1 MPSGILPHAQGLT
14 PNGDVPVTDRGLAY
28 GDGLFETIAV
38 VDGKPKLLAAH
49 LARLQRG
56 AERLVIAGLDFNAIE
71 TAVGA
76 ASAAFSSH
84 GAVKLMVT
92 RGDGPRGYTPPVAQ
106 NPRWWLQSFAWTPP
120 TALPT
125 GAHVAISSVRLGEQP
140 LLAGLKHL
148 NRLEQ
153 VLARA
158 EYPASRADEA
168 LMLDSAGRLVC
179 ATSANIFVVREG
191 KLFTPRLDRCGVAGV
206 VRGALL
212 AGASRGDLPWS
223 ITETE
228 LTPASLVGAEEVF
241 LTSALRGV
249 WAVAA
254 VEGTPVPSGQVA
266 KACFDYWSAL
276 P

>member
-1 MPSGILPHAQGLT
+1 MPSGIPTQAQGLT
-14 PNGDVPVTDRGLAY
+14 PAGDIPVTDRGLAY

-49 LARLQRG
+49 LARLQCG
-56 AERLVIAGLDFNAIE
+56 ADRLAITGLDLE
-71 TAVGA
+71 VLRA
-76 ASAAFSSH
+76 ALLSAAAAFSPH
-84 GAVKLMVT
+84 GALKLMVT
-92 RGDGPRGYTPPVAQ
+92 RGDGPRGYTPPIDQ
-106 NPRWWLQSFAWTPP
+106 PPRWWLQQFAWTPP
-120 TALPT
+120 AELP
-125 GAHVAISSVRLGEQP
+125 ARARVAISSVRLGEQP

-158 EYPASRADEA
+158 ENPATRADEA
-168 LMLDSAGRLVC
+168 LMLDGTGRLVC
-179 ATSANIFVVREG
+179 ATSANLFVVREG

-212 AGASRGDLPWS
+212 AAAGNGNLPWT
-223 ITETE
+223 ILETD
-228 LTPASLVGAEEVF
+228 LTPESLVGAEEIF

-249 WAVAA
+249 WSVAT
-254 VEGTPVPSGQVA
+254 VDGSPVSGWKVA
-266 KACFDYWSAL
+266 EACFDYWRAL